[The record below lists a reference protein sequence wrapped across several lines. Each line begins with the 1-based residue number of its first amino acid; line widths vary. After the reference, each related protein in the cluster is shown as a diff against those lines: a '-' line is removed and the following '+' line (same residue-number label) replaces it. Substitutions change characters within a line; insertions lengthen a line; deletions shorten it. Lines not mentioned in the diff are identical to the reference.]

1 MTDQLARAL
10 VQARTHPAALNRL
23 RERIGLTT
31 EAARRAGGYLA
42 AAPHRPIAPSADAVA
57 ALEIFRRPLQD
68 ESIPGRDVLAELDAF
83 GSPATV
89 IQGVG
94 RYFGYVNGGVEPVAA
109 AAAILAGAWDQ
120 NVAIPGM
127 SPVGAVL
134 NDVAAGWIVDL
145 LGLPAEAVA
154 TFTTGATLAN
164 FTAIVTARDALLAR
178 ARWSVDER
186 GLAGSPR
193 IRIIAGAEVHTSVL
207 KSLRMAGLGPGTVET
222 VAVDASGAID
232 ADAFPTD
239 TDALT
244 LVLLQAGNVTS
255 GSSDPFARIIAGVR
269 ERGGWVHVDGAFGL
283 WAAASPAR
291 KHLVEGVELADSWA
305 TDAHKWLNA
314 PYDSGVVIVR
324 DRSDLYRAMS
334 TRAPYLDTADER
346 SLRNVSPHMSQRARG
361 VEAWALLAARGRE
374 GIAQLID
381 DSCDRASQFAD
392 LLGVAGVEVL
402 AEPVLN
408 QVPVAVGAAPG
419 APGDDD
425 VTDAVIAAIQREGT
439 LWAGAS
445 TWKGRRILRLSVSD
459 AATTSDDVEASVL
472 AIIACWESVL
482 ATRQARRE

>member
-1 MTDQLARAL
+1 MTSPLAQAL
-10 VQARTHPAALNRL
+10 VQVRTHPAALNRL

-42 AAPHRPIAPSADAVA
+42 AAPHRPIAPTADAVA

-68 ESIPGRDVLAELDAF
+68 ASIPARDVLAELDVF

-120 NVAIPGM
+120 NVAIAGM
-127 SPVGAVL
+127 SPVGATL
-134 NDVAAGWIVDL
+134 NDVAAAWIVDL
-145 LGLPAEAVA
+145 LGLPSDAVA

-164 FTAIVTARDALLAR
+164 FTAIVAARDALLAR
-178 ARWSVDER
+178 AGWSVDAH
-186 GLAGSPR
+186 GLAGAPR
-193 IRIIAGAEVHTSVL
+193 IRVIAGAEAHTSVL
-207 KSLRMAGLGPGTVET
+207 KSLRMAGLGPGAIET
-222 VAVDASGAID
+222 VAVDATGAID
-232 ADAFPTD
+232 PEAFPAD

-255 GSSDPFARIIAGVR
+255 GSSDPFARIIPGVR

-283 WAAASPAR
+283 WAAASPTR
-291 KHLVEGVELADSWA
+291 RHLVAGVELADSWA

-324 DRSDLYRAMS
+324 ERSDLYRAMS
-334 TRAPYLDTADER
+334 TSAPYLDTADDH
-346 SLRNVSPHMSQRARG
+346 SLRNLSPHMSQRARG
-361 VEAWALLAARGRE
+361 VETWALLAARGRD
-374 GIAQLID
+374 GVAQLID
-381 DSCDRASQFAD
+381 DACDRASQFAE
-392 LLGVAGVEVL
+392 LLGAAGVEVL

-408 QVPVAVGAAPG
+408 QLPVAFGSAPG
-419 APGDDD
+419 ELGDDE
-425 VTDAVIAAIQREGT
+425 VTDAVVAAIQAEGT

-445 TWKGRRILRLSVSD
+445 TWRGRRILRLSVSD
-459 AATTSDDVEASVL
+459 AATTTDDVTAATL
-472 AIIACWESVL
+472 AIVACWESVL
-482 ATRQARRE
+482 TTRDGRRT